1 MSGIDIK
8 VQGSEELLE
17 FFRETPKAFPA
28 AVIRE
33 ISRKGAKP
41 ILTQARSIMPLTGEL
56 GQVGKKAVII
66 QTDKRNKAAVN
77 VTISSKY
84 FSLHGK
90 DQSIGKIIRH
100 MTAGPQHE
108 RFQKGAHSTGR
119 VSNRSGDFIEY
130 AFSTTKDAALK
141 IINEGFWEV
150 ISRKAA
156 KAKLRG

>member
-41 ILTQARSIMPLTGEL
+41 ILAEARSIMPLDGEL
-56 GQVGKKAVII
+56 GQVGRKAVVI

-77 VTISSKY
+77 VTISPKVL
-84 FSLHGK
+84 SLHGK
-90 DQSIGKIIRH
+90 DQSIGKIILH

-108 RFQKGAHSTGR
+108 RFRKGNLSTGR
-119 VSNRSGDFIEY
+119 VADRKGDFIEQ
-130 AFSTTKDAALK
+130 AFASTKDMAIK
-141 IINEGFWEV
+141 IINAGFWEV
-150 ISRKAA
+150 ILKKAQ
-156 KAKLRG
+156 KAKIRG